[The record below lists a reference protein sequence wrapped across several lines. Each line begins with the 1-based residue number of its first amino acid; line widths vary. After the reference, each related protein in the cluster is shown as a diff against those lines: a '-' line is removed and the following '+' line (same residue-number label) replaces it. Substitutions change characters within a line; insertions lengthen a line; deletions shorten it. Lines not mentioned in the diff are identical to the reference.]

1 MILPSAVKRTSAVA
15 SRGRSGRFPALL
27 AGIALGLAS
36 ALLPAAASAEEQP
49 LTPAQVE
56 AVNKLI
62 GEYLRD
68 HPEAVGDALRKIV
81 AQRKA
86 EEEERRRLNI
96 RARAKDLTQD
106 PGAPVGGNPDGDV
119 TLVEFFDYACPYCRA
134 LAPQIH
140 ALLGEDKKLRMV
152 FKEFPILSEASALAA
167 RAALAAEKQ
176 HKYVDFHFALMGF
189 HGKLTEDVVTQT
201 AKGVGLDVERL
212 RADMNDPEIA
222 ATIDRDRKLAEAL
235 GINGT
240 PSFVIGDTLVPGA
253 SDVSYLKDLIQ
264 KARSGVKPKAA
275 E

>member
-1 MILPSAVKRTSAVA
+1 MILPSAAKFTLGGGA
-15 SRGRSGRFPALL
+15 RGRPGRLPALL
-27 AGIALGLAS
+27 AGIALGLVA
-36 ALLPAAASAEEQP
+36 ATLPATASAEDQP
-49 LTPAQVE
+49 LTPAQIE

-81 AQRKA
+81 AERKA
-86 EEEERRRLNI
+86 AEEERRRLNI

-106 PGAPVGGNPDGDV
+106 PGAPVGGNPNGDV

-152 FKEFPILSEASALAA
+152 FKEFPILSEASAFAA

-176 HKYVDFHFALMGF
+176 GKYVDFHFALMDF
-189 HGKLTEDVVTQT
+189 HGKLTKDVVMRT
-201 AKGVGLDVERL
+201 ATGAGLDVERL
-212 RADMNDPEIA
+212 RTDMNDPEIG

-253 SDVSYLKDLIQ
+253 SDISYLKDLIQ
-264 KARSGVKPKAA
+264 KARSGAKPKA

>member
-140 ALLGEDKKLRMV
+140 ALLGEDKKLRFV
-152 FKEFPILSEASALAA
+152 FKEFPILSDASSFAA

-176 HKYVDFHFALMGF
+176 GKYADFHFALMDF
-189 HGKLTEDVVTQT
+189 HGKLTEDIVMRT

-212 RADMNDPEIA
+212 RADMADSEIA
-222 ATIDRDRKLAEAL
+222 AVIDRNRKLAEAL
-235 GINGT
+235 GIDGT
-240 PSFVIGDTLVPGA
+240 PSFIIGDTLVPGV
-253 SDVSYLKDLIQ
+253 SDISYLKDLIG
-264 KARSGVKPKAA
+264 KARSGAKPETAK
-275 E
+275 